1 MVAVAA
7 RRRFTV
13 DEYHRMAEAGI
24 LTEDDRVELIDG
36 EVVQMS
42 PIGARHAAA
51 VKRCNRALSRAVGDR
66 ALVSVQDPVDLDPY
80 NEPQPDVALL
90 RPRADDYAGGLPGP
104 ADLLL
109 VVEAADTSLAH
120 DRQGKLRWYAA
131 TGVREVWLLDLPG
144 DALEAHREPRPTG
157 YALIRRYQRGERLA
171 PEALPDLAVPVE
183 DLLPPA
189 APPDTEGA

>member
-7 RRRFTV
+7 RRRFTG

-51 VKRCNRALSRAVGDR
+51 VKRCNRVLSRAVGDR
-66 ALVSVQDPVDLDPY
+66 ALVSVQDPVRLDAY

-90 RPRADDYAGGLPGP
+90 RPRADDYAGGAPGP

-109 VVEAADTSLAH
+109 VVEAADTSLAQ
-120 DRQGKLRWYAA
+120 DRQTKLLGYAA
-131 TGVREVWLLDLPG
+131 AGVRETWLLDLPG

-157 YALIRRYQRGERLA
+157 YALIRRYQRGERVS
-171 PEALPDLAVPVE
+171 PEALPDVAVAVA
-183 DLLPPA
+183 DLLPPPVA
-189 APPDTEGA
+189 ADVP

>member
-1 MVAVAA
+1 
-7 RRRFTV
+7 V

-42 PIGARHAAA
+42 PIGARHAAT
-51 VKRCNRALSRAVGDR
+51 VKRCNRALSRVVGDR

-90 RPRADDYAGGLPGP
+90 RPRADDYAGGTPGP
-104 ADLLL
+104 ADIFL

-120 DRQGKLRWYAA
+120 DRQVKLRWYAA

-144 DALEAHREPRPTG
+144 DALEAHREPRSTG

-171 PEALPDLAVPVE
+171 PEALPDLVVPVD